1 MFFQTSRSRNKNKS
15 RLLRLKGF
23 QLTLSFKE
31 ICNTFPN
38 TKGEL
43 IVTEDDQDG
52 KKITALVR
60 EIGKKTRRLGR
71 RLQL

>member
-38 TKGEL
+38 TNGEM

>member
-31 ICNTFPN
+31 ICNTLPN
-38 TKGEL
+38 TKGEM